1 MEKRRAIMKKKSLK
15 MLIALVAVAVVSMG
29 ITFAYLNST
38 TETKTNTF
46 SSNKELKVEL
56 REATWDG
63 YEFGSET
70 IPDGLT
76 ANPAITGEA
85 ADALGVN
92 LAKAYVPGQVI
103 PKNPTVKNTGD
114 STDGVDEYVAIKVQY
129 YIEST
134 QVSYTAFK
142 DSLLTTTGIVFD
154 SNWTTLSGASTNTL
168 DQVYI
173 YGTETTPIVLSN
185 GTETSSLFT
194 EVPLGMQIGT
204 TDGVL
209 PTFDIQVTAY
219 AVQATGDTATLVDAL
234 KTLVS
239 NH

>member
-1 MEKRRAIMKKKSLK
+1 MKKKGLK
-15 MLIALVAVAVVSMG
+15 MLVALVAIAVVSMG

-46 SSNKELKVEL
+46 ASDKELKVEL

-63 YEFGSET
+63 YVFGSAT
-70 IPDGLT
+70 IPDGST

-85 ADALGVN
+85 AAALGVN
-92 LAKAYVPGQVI
+92 LAKAYVPGQII

-142 DSLLTTTGIVFD
+142 DTLLTTTGIVFD
-154 SNWTTLSGASTNTL
+154 GDWATLSGASGNTL

-173 YGTETTPIVLSN
+173 YGTEATPTALSN
-185 GTETSSLFT
+185 GTATSSLFT

-204 TDGVL
+204 DDDLL

-219 AVQATGDTATLVDAL
+219 AVQTTGDTTTLVDAL